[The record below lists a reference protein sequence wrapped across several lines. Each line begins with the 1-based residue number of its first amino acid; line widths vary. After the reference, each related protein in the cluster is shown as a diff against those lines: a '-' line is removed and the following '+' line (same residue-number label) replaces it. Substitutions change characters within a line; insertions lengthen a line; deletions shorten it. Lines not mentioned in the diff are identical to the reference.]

1 MKPFRIRHDDPFYK
15 PHKRP
20 DYVDYSSFNP
30 HIEEG
35 PTKRTSKTRTSY
47 SRVRG
52 EGLEVLRND
61 RHHRGVSVTSTYGV
75 RI

>member
-1 MKPFRIRHDDPFYK
+1 MKPFASPFDRPK
-15 PHKRP
+15 LQPH
-20 DYVDYSSFNP
+20 YIDYSSFNP

-35 PTKRTSKTRTSY
+35 PTKRSSKTRTSY

-52 EGLEVLRND
+52 EGLEILRND
-61 RHHRGVSVTSTYGV
+61 RHHRGVSVTSTYGI